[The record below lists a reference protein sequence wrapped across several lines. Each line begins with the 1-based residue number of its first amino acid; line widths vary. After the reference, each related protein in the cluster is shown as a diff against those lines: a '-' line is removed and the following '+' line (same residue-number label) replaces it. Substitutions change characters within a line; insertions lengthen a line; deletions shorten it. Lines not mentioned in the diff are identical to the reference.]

1 MGVLEIGL
9 ERIFDDCLVTCHGF
23 LQMKN
28 GLWNEDKRF
37 FNTLPVWTCRSVA
50 PYQLPDQF
58 SWYLI
63 DTSKR
68 VCG

>member
-1 MGVLEIGL
+1 MGQYRNYAASSAPGAHLRKMGVFEIGL

-37 FNTLPVWTCRSVA
+37 F
-50 PYQLPDQF
+50 
-58 SWYLI
+58 
-63 DTSKR
+63 
-68 VCG
+68 